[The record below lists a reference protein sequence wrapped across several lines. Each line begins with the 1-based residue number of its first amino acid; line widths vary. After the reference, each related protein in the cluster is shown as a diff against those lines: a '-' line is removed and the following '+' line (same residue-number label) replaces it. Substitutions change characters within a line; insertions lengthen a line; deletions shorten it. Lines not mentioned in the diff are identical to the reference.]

1 MLISF
6 KPIEKNDIFVSY
18 NQNEYPMFANFKQW
32 GAILSISMLLL
43 MSCNSG
49 QQVDLIVKN
58 AAIYTVDADFSV
70 LQSMAI
76 TNGKIVAVGNTQAIE
91 GKYSAKNIVDL
102 EGKPVYP
109 GFIDP
114 HCHFLGYGLSL
125 RNATLSGAANW
136 TEVVSRLVE
145 HQKEFPSEW
154 VLGRGWNQNE
164 WDVKEFP
171 TKELLDKAFPDKPV
185 LLTRIDGHA
194 AIANSKALELAQ
206 FSVDTTIN
214 GGEVIK
220 VNNEP
225 TGVLIDNAI
234 SLVSS
239 LVPGATTADKAIALA
254 KAQENCFAVGLTSVS
269 DAGTCLADALLFDEL
284 QQNGGLSMRI
294 NVMLDP
300 SQENYDYFLS
310 KGVYKTEYLT
320 VRTVKLFADGA
331 LGSRGALLLD
341 PYTDAPDT
349 KGLQLVSTEKLKA
362 ACAQA
367 SKSGYQVATHC
378 IGDAA
383 ARLMIDIYQEFLMR
397 GNDLRWRIEHAQTI
411 HPSDLP
417 RFEELGIVPSI
428 QTTHATSDMI
438 WAADRLGQRI
448 KYAYT
453 YQDLLKQNGWLP
465 NGSDFPIENINPLYG
480 FYAGVARQ
488 NLRGYPPNGFQ
499 MENALTREQALRAMT
514 IWAAKSAFEEDLKG
528 SLEPGKVADFVVL
541 EDDIMKLPTDALAK
555 VKVLKTYV
563 NGKLVFS
570 SNTSK

>member
-1 MLISF
+1 
-6 KPIEKNDIFVSY
+6 
-18 NQNEYPMFANFKQW
+18 MFANFKQW
-32 GAILSISMLLL
+32 GVILSISMLLM
-43 MSCNSG
+43 MSCNSKKK
-49 QQVDLIVKN
+49 VDLIVKN
-58 AAIYTVDADFSV
+58 ATIYTVDADFSV
-70 LQSMAI
+70 YQSMAVS
-76 TNGKIVAVGNTQAIE
+76 NGKIIAVGNNQTIDST
-91 GKYSAKNIVDL
+91 YSAKNIIDL
-102 EGKPVYP
+102 KGKPVYP

-125 RNATLSGAANW
+125 RNASLAGAASW
-136 TEVVSRLVE
+136 AEVVSRLVD

-171 TKELLDKAFPDKPV
+171 TKDLLDKAFPDNPV

-194 AIANSKALELAQ
+194 AIANSRALALAQ
-206 FSVDTTIN
+206 FSADTSIN
-214 GGEVIK
+214 GGEIIK
-220 VNNEP
+220 LNGEP

-234 SLVSS
+234 GLVSS
-239 LVPGATTADKAIALA
+239 VVPTATKDDKVIALS
-254 KAQENCFAVGLTSVS
+254 KAQDNCFAIGLTSVS
-269 DAGTCLADALLFDEL
+269 DAGTSLTDALLFDEL
-284 QQNGGLSMRI
+284 QQDGSLAMRI
-294 NVMLDP
+294 NVMLNP

-310 KGVYKTEYLT
+310 KGVYTTEHLT

-331 LGSRGALLLD
+331 LGSRGALMLE

-349 KGLQLVSTEKLKA
+349 KGLQLDSKETLKGACQEA
-362 ACAQA
+362 AKA
-367 SKSGYQVATHC
+367 GYQIATHC

-383 ARLMIDIYQEFLMR
+383 ARLMIDIYEDFLTP

-411 HPSDLP
+411 HPTDLP
-417 RFEELGIVPSI
+417 RFGELAIVPSI

-438 WAADRLGQRI
+438 WAVDRLGERI

-465 NGSDFPIENINPLYG
+465 NGSDFPIEHINPLYG

-488 NLRGYPPNGFQ
+488 NLEGFPPNGFQ

-514 IWAAKSAFEEDLKG
+514 IWAAKSAFEENLKG

-541 EDDIMKLPTDALAK
+541 EDDLMKVPTDALARLK
-555 VKVLKTYV
+555 VIKTYV
-563 NGKLVFS
+563 DGELVFS
-570 SNTSK
+570 IKNK